1 MGIQQVIDV
10 FIGYDSREDIAAQV
24 CKYSLQKHASIPVRV
39 HMLRLQHLEDQ
50 GILWRE
56 REKNASTQFTYS
68 RFLVPSLMNF
78 QGWAVFCD
86 CDFLWTGDIADLLA
100 LRDRTKGVFVVPHER
115 YGYKPKT
122 NTKMDGKAQTFY
134 PKKNWS
140 SMMMFNCSHPR
151 VRTNLTRKHV
161 NQESMQYLHRL
172 NWLNDN
178 DVGFLTPEWNWLSG
192 YYDEIDMKPKAI
204 HYTDGGPWFD
214 DKDIPKEM
222 GIESWRDVD
231 YGDLWI
237 EYRKNYQQ
245 ADKDQKREI
254 RNVELG
260 SLTYA
265 QPYHKYYTDLQNVLL
280 DPYNVYDVGSNINKL
295 VKRIKDHQKNAKVI
309 GVSDMTELTESMKK
323 KGFKWDRLVD
333 AFVKGANGIICDWET
348 VLKNTKDTRPIAFRG
363 ISKRHIHEYCV
374 DNKRDYYF
382 VDTGYFGNQGKNK
395 LWHRITLN
403 DLQYCGKLR
412 SVSSDRFDKAFG
424 YTNRF
429 KTGSKILLCPPSDK
443 AMKFYKE
450 DLDTWMEKTLSE
462 IAEHTDRKVV
472 VRLKAPRKQR
482 VYVNTIQ
489 EALNDD
495 IHCLVTYNSIAA
507 VEALMEGV
515 PAIVLG
521 QNAASSLCSN
531 TLDKIEHPKKPSE
544 DEVYYLLC
552 NLAYCMYTQHEIL
565 DGRAWRM
572 LEEWYAQ

>member
-1 MGIQQVIDV
+1 MANPKVIHV
-10 FIGYDSREDIAAQV
+10 FIGYDPREDAAAQV
-24 CKYSLQKHASIPVRV
+24 CKYSLQKHATVPVKV
-39 HMLRLQHLEDQ
+39 HMLHLKKLEDD
-50 GILWRE
+50 GILWRP

-78 QGWAVFCD
+78 QGTAVFCD
-86 CDFLWTGDIADLLA
+86 CDFLWIDDVAKLVA
-100 LRDRTKGVFVVPHER
+100 EAKPHKGVYVVPHER

-140 SMMMFNCSHPR
+140 SMMVFNCGHPR

-172 NWLNDN
+172 EWVNKKDI
-178 DVGFLTPEWNWLSG
+178 GYLTPEWNWLSG
-192 YYDEIDMKPKAI
+192 YYEEIDMRPKAI

-214 DKDIPKEM
+214 DKDIPEEM
-222 GIESWRDVD
+222 GIDSWREVD
-231 YGDLWI
+231 YGELWL
-237 EYRKNYQQ
+237 EYKKEWTL

-254 RNVELG
+254 RNVELPA
-260 SLTYA
+260 LTYSDA
-265 QPYHKYYTDLQNVLL
+265 HKKYFQDLENILL
-280 DPYNVYDVGSNINKL
+280 DPNNIYELGSTL
-295 VKRIKDHQKNAKVI
+295 DQFIKDIKAHKTRGVV
-309 GVSDMTELTESMKK
+309 GVSDMEELSELLKK

-333 AFVKGANGIICDWET
+333 AFVKGAGGIICDWKT
-348 VLKNTKDTRPIAFRG
+348 VLDNPKDKRPLAFRG
-363 ISKRHIHEYCV
+363 ISKRHIHQYCV
-374 DNKRDYYF
+374 ENSRDYYF
-382 VDTGYFGNQGKNK
+382 IDTGYFGNQGKNK

-403 DLQYCGKLR
+403 DLQYCGELR
-412 SVSSDRFDKAFG
+412 DVSSDRFDKAFG
-424 YTNRF
+424 YTNKF

-450 DLDTWMEKTLSE
+450 DLDTWMEKTLAE
-462 IAEHTDRKVV
+462 IKKHTDREVV
-472 VRLKAPRKQR
+472 IRLKAPRKQR

-507 VEALMEGV
+507 IEALMEGV

-531 TLDKIEHPKKPSE
+531 SLSKIESPYKPSE
-544 DEVYYLLC
+544 DQVYYLLC
-552 NLAYCMYTQHEIL
+552 NLAYCMFTQGEIL
-565 DGRAWRM
+565 DGRAWHL
-572 LEEWYAQ
+572 LEEWYSK